1 MGIPRPGRQTNN
13 PTGWTATHY
22 AVSNHLNFC
31 MMATS
36 ITRIYAN
43 RMEKIPARQHIVDGR
58 NHFAFS
64 DVRRSV
70 ARAAA
75 DNNFG
80 LLLPVPHKSR

>member
-1 MGIPRPGRQTNN
+1 MGKT
-13 PTGWTATHY
+13 
-22 AVSNHLNFC
+22 
-31 MMATS
+31 
-36 ITRIYAN
+36 
-43 RMEKIPARQHIVDGR
+43 PARQHIVDGR

-75 DNNFG
+75 DDNFG